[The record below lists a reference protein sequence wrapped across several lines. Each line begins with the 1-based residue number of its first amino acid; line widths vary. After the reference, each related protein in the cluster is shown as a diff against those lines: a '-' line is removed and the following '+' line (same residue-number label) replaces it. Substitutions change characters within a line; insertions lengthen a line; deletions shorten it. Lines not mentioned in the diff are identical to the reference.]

1 MFTKRHEQ
9 ELAEI
14 KATTHE
20 LVQRFEEIVQ
30 QLERIKQNQ
39 DELAAAARQGRSGR
53 AGKRRTGGR
62 RSMEGG
68 RRGRRRAANSDST
81 EE

>member
-39 DELAAAARQGRSGR
+39 DELAAAAQQGRTGR

-62 RSMEGG
+62 RSTEGG
-68 RRGRRRAANSDST
+68 RRGRRRAGNSDST